1 MAVLI
6 SQIAAFF
13 IFGIWKVDPQHPNP
27 SMRWKHRRRM
37 AYSCLF
43 AAFLVI
49 AVFLWE
55 PQRFQG
61 VESIFSAAFL
71 FLGSTVGAYIGFAS
85 YENVKIQ

>member
-1 MAVLI
+1 
-6 SQIAAFF
+6 
-13 IFGIWKVDPQHPNP
+13 
-27 SMRWKHRRRM
+27 M

-85 YENVKIQ
+85 YENVKIK